1 MAHTPDHAQRLLREL
16 VPHLPAAARQVLDR
30 KCYHDPGFCDRF
42 LAYTEDLIFRE
53 PAAGLAVARVTPRLT
68 RILLA
73 NKGDRARQ
81 SNLAR
86 LVRAL
91 GLVGTAYR
99 CVGRPDE
106 AERRYREALRVCDR
120 EAASPRCRAK
130 LYLRWAML
138 RIHQKRFADA
148 SRFIEQALA
157 IFEAEMSEKWIG
169 AALVTRGI
177 VLHATG
183 RCPEA
188 AALLSEELGRHRL
201 TDRVEF
207 SATCNLAY
215 AILGL
220 DDPEALDRVL
230 EHSAKARRLA
240 GPRQS
245 VQKSRLYWTE
255 GTACIRRGRTDD
267 GERRYRKALAGFRK
281 FGAVYEAAL
290 VALDLS
296 KLLRFAGRW
305 PELEELA
312 AETFGHFRTLSEDV
326 EALAALRLWLDASR
340 ERGLTEDLLS
350 DVKTRLEARARRHLP
365 AG

>member
-1 MAHTPDHAQRLLREL
+1 MAHTSDHARRLLREL
-16 VPHLPAAARQVLDR
+16 EPLLPGAAWQVLER
-30 KCYHDPGFCDRF
+30 ECYHDPGFCDRF

-53 PAAGLAVARVTPRLT
+53 PTPGLEVARVTPRLA
-68 RILLA
+68 RIILA
-73 NKGDRARQ
+73 KEGPKARP

-99 CVGRPDE
+99 FVGWPDE
-106 AERRYREALRVCDR
+106 VERRYREALRICDSER
-120 EAASPRCRAK
+120 VPPLCRAE
-130 LYLRWAML
+130 LCLRWATL
-138 RIHQKRFADA
+138 RIRQKRFAEA
-148 SRFIEQALA
+148 SRFIDDALA
-157 IFEAEMSEKWIG
+157 ICEAEK
-169 AALVTRGI
+169 
-177 VLHATG
+177 
-183 RCPEA
+183 
-188 AALLSEELGRHRL
+188 SEEWTGTALAMRGTMLAGDGQFSEATAVLSQVLGRYKL
-201 TDRVEF
+201 TPRVEF
-207 SATCNLAY
+207 SATGNLAY
-215 AILGL
+215 AILCL
-220 DDPEALDRVL
+220 DDPAALDAVL
-230 EHSAKARRLA
+230 EHSMRARRLA

-305 PELEELA
+305 LELEELA
-312 AETFGHFRTLSEDV
+312 AETFAQFQTLSDDA
-326 EALAALRLWLDASR
+326 EALAALKLWLDASR
-340 ERGLTEDLLS
+340 ERKLTEDLLS
-350 DVKTRLEARARRHLP
+350 DVKARLEARARRNLP

>member
-1 MAHTPDHAQRLLREL
+1 MAHSSDHAQRLLREL

-53 PAAGLAVARVTPRLT
+53 PAAGLKVARVTPRLT
-68 RILLA
+68 RIILI
-73 NKGDRARQ
+73 NEGDRTRRN
-81 SNLAR
+81 NLAR
-86 LVRAL
+86 AVKAL

-99 CVGRPDE
+99 FVGRPDE
-106 AERRYREALRVCDR
+106 AERRYREALRVCDQ
-120 EAASPRCRAK
+120 EGVSPLCRGE
-130 LYLRWAML
+130 LYLRWATL
-138 RIHQKRFADA
+138 RNRQRRHADA
-148 SRFIEQALA
+148 SRFVGQALA
-157 IFEAEMSEKWIG
+157 IFEAEGNEKWIG
-169 AALVTRGI
+169 TALATRGI

-183 RCPEA
+183 QYPEA
-188 AALLSEELGRHRL
+188 AAVLSRVLGRHKL

-207 SATCNLAY
+207 SANCNLAY
-215 AILGL
+215 AILDL
-220 DDPEALDRVL
+220 DDPDALDRVL
-230 EHSAKARRLA
+230 EHSAKARRLL

-255 GTACIRRGRTDD
+255 GTTCIRRGRTDD

-312 AETFGHFRTLSEDV
+312 AETFGQFQALSEDV

-340 ERGLTEDLLS
+340 ERQLTEDLLS
-350 DVKTRLEARARRHLP
+350 DVRAQLEARARRSLS